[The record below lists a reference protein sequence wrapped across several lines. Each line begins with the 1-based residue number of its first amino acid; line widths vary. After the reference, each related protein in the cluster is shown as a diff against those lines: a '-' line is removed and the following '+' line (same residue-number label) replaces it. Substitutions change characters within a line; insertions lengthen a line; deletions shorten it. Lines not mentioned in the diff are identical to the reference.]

1 MTVAK
6 PVRHTRVVMFA
17 RADPNDHYRAH
28 TMVYLLIAR
37 AKVTEHQFRYLMA
50 RSMATKLL
58 LRRLMA

>member
-1 MTVAK
+1 M
-6 PVRHTRVVMFA
+6 PVGHTRVVRFA
-17 RADPNDHYRAH
+17 RADPNHHQTAH

-50 RSMATKLL
+50 RSMATKHL